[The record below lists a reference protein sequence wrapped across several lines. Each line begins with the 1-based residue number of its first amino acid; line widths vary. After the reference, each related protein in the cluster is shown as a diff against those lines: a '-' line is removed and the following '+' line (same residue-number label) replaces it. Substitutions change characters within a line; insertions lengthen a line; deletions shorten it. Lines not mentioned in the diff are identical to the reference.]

1 MALNKVCKGDKLLYA
16 NASGVDIAS
25 GSPVLVGKIFGVAC
39 VDIADGETENL
50 DIEGVYEIRK
60 ATGAITQGADL
71 YWDADGNPVGAVTGN
86 GLSGTGCLTTTSSGN
101 TYAGRA
107 YAAAASGDATVQIK
121 LNA

>member
-1 MALNKVCKGDKLLYA
+1 MALNKVCKGDKLPYA

-39 VDIADGETENL
+39 VNIADGETENL

-60 ATGAITQGADL
+60 VTGAITQGADL
-71 YWDADGNPVGAVTGN
+71 YWDADGNPVGGP
-86 GLSGTGCLTTTSSGN
+86 SGTGALTTTSSGN

-107 YAAAASGDATVQIK
+107 YAAATETAATVQIK